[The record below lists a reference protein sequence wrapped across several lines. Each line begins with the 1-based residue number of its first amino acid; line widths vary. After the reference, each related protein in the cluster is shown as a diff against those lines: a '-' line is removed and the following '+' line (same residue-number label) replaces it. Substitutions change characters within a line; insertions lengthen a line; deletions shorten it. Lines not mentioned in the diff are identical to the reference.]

1 MSNRTLIEINHDF
14 FWEISGAANEFS
26 KDVTTFLQNP
36 WSPTNIAMM
45 WDNYHIKVFGT
56 RHSDDGYVVKWGHK
70 EEVRYE
76 PK

>member
-14 FWEISGAANEFS
+14 FHEIRDGEFS
-26 KDVTTFLQNP
+26 KDMTTFLQNP
-36 WSPTNIAMM
+36 WSPTNITMM
-45 WDNYHIKVFGT
+45 RDKYHIKVYGT